1 MPADTEGRMRLAFIY
16 GNRSIMVDVRD
27 AHSSIGVSFYF
38 SFVGLFRG
46 SAQMKLPQ
54 WASNN
59 SEFAGCVAGAR
70 SHLPIVFDKDRKTTS
85 RVARAGERPLRRDAP
100 THEELC
106 CEKRPS
112 AERTRRCGERGGF
125 RYPGCFRA
133 GIFLARVHASSW
145 LVQPGKEA
153 YVVDGCRTKA

>member
-16 GNRSIMVDVRD
+16 GNRSIMVDVGD

-106 CEKRPS
+106 CEKTTIGRKDPQV
-112 AERTRRCGERGGF
+112 RREGRF
-125 RYPGCFRA
+125 
-133 GIFLARVHASSW
+133 
-145 LVQPGKEA
+145 
-153 YVVDGCRTKA
+153 